1 MKIEVVPAQLNRWN
15 VSLARKSNLKL
26 IHNWKIFEFQ
36 FVSIPLLR
44 FSLLDSGN
52 GVVHVHAKIESA
64 PTSSKTNL
72 ESSSTLHFVESLN
85 KKMFGC
91 LFLLCFVQLQKS
103 PFNFFLFT
111 AFPLIRPDPNNFVIL
126 NKGFWVVLLLELA
139 AVRNNLIWFSMNR
152 LSSMA
157 ERIKTSLKTCP
168 CGLVSVP
175 VIRV

>member
-26 IHNWKIFEFQ
+26 IHNWKKFEFR

-64 PTSSKTNL
+64 STSSKTNL

-85 KKMFGC
+85 KKMLGC
-91 LFLLCFVQLQKS
+91 LFLPCFVQLQKS
-103 PFNFFLFT
+103 PFNFFCSVRFLSLD
-111 AFPLIRPDPNNFVIL
+111 LIRIIL
-126 NKGFWVVLLLELA
+126 WFWTKAFESLCCLNLLLSVITWFGFQWIAWA
-139 AVRNNLIWFSMNR
+139 AWPS
-152 LSSMA
+152 
-157 ERIKTSLKTCP
+157 
-168 CGLVSVP
+168 GLRRP
-175 VIRV
+175 